1 MSLEII
7 GILIVGGGV
16 IITGVGVLRLWHK
29 NGTEAAKRDGALYQ
43 EIKGINKS
51 QESIDKSIAHLSNG
65 VNNQALH
72 CASVTAGFTERIKDL
87 EQNNRDGISKR
98 INDLEQDK
106 KDNIS
111 DRVRGLEDREN
122 Q

>member
-43 EIKGINKS
+43 EIKSINSVQSEIKTNIS
-51 QESIDKSIAHLSNG
+51 EVATK
-65 VNNQALH
+65 VNDQALH
-72 CASVTAGFTERIKDL
+72 CASVTAGFSEKLNNL
-87 EQNNRDGISKR
+87 EKEKSRRS
-98 INDLEQDK
+98 
-106 KDNIS
+106 
-111 DRVRGLEDREN
+111 
-122 Q
+122 